1 MSARKKCVCRE
12 LSFAH
17 IYVMHAARNG
27 SMNISAS
34 YPPVGLLALVRSFV
48 REPVEPAP
56 KNTLKHWLPA
66 ILLLCDE
73 WRTEYD

>member
-12 LSFAH
+12 LSFAR
-17 IYVMHAARNG
+17 IYVMHAVRNC
-27 SMNISAS
+27 SMSISAS
-34 YPPVGLLALVRSFV
+34 HPPVGLLALVRSFV

-56 KNTLKHWLPA
+56 KKTLKHWLPA

-73 WRTEYD
+73 RCTEYD